1 MLLASAGS
9 IDTVTAAADADDEGP
24 PVMMPPLMGLLPE
37 SPELHADKASTVTSN
52 PVSTPE
58 RALPEE
64 SKGFFNNMW
73 SLF

>member
-1 MLLASAGS
+1 MLLALAGS
-9 IDTVTAAADADDEGP
+9 IDTVTADADADDDGTP
-24 PVMMPPLMGLLPE
+24 LMIPPLVELLPE
-37 SPELHADKASTVTSN
+37 SPELHADKARTVTSN